1 MMESSQSSVRRNIAL
16 KLKES
21 APSSSAVGTTGK
33 VRVKESACVLVL
45 CVRVYILVPTVP
57 RSDSPDVLA
66 LSRKVVRTS
75 AGFAQHEGKE
85 LSWDHTLNLI
95 GRAIHRPLI
104 HICEVCDKPILIYG
118 RMVRDNV
125 DNFTNLGILCSG
137 GETVLYVKGRLYP
150 ISSLRLLRPF

>member
-1 MMESSQSSVRRNIAL
+1 MVGWKQVKAQYVVTSPSNSKSRLLLPVQLEQQVRLELRNYHA
-16 KLKES
+16 
-21 APSSSAVGTTGK
+21 
-33 VRVKESACVLVL
+33 LVL

-66 LSRKVVRTS
+66 PSRKLVRTS

-118 RMVRDNV
+118 RMVRENV
-125 DNFTNLGILCSG
+125 DNFKILGVLCSG
-137 GETVLYVKGRLYP
+137 GETVLYV
-150 ISSLRLLRPF
+150 LLRPF